1 MVLRRKITRD
11 GLQDGT
17 IVECH
22 NDTADKWYMKITDG
36 KVCATD
42 VNDPHLKLAQWFV
55 SNSTSRIDASQQ
67 PGPCY
72 IRTIIAIHSVP
83 QGTARR
89 SAAGGGGP

>member
-1 MVLRRKITRD
+1 MMRRKITSE

-22 NDTADKWYMKITDG
+22 NDTSDKWYMKIMDG
-36 KVCATD
+36 TVCAPES
-42 VNDPHLKLAQWFV
+42 NDPHLKLAQWFE
-55 SNSTSRIDASQQ
+55 SNSTSRIDGSQQ

-83 QGTARR
+83 QGARR
-89 SAAGGGGP
+89 SAAGGGRH